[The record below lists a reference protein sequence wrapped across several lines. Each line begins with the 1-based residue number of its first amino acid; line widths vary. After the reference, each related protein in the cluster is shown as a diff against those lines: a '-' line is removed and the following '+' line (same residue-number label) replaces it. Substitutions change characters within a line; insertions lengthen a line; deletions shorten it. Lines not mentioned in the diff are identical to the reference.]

1 MSNINAAYVKEMF
14 DLAITTASYSKD
26 PSTKVGAVAAVNKR
40 VIGTGRNG
48 FPPGVSDNPSLYEN
62 RDLKLLLVN
71 HAEKNLISI
80 CGDQIRGGDIFVTF
94 PVCNDCAGMLITAG
108 VSRVFTI
115 IPKDFA
121 GVWFYRWKL
130 SKAMFE
136 EVGIEVFEYSSAD
149 PNSILV
155 TSSPTSVSSAVK
167 QLSEFLKG
175 NTQKPSLD
183 DRLKHVEEIL
193 QRIEASSKPWQPV
206 LPQQPT
212 LTPAF
217 PPTIGDPQ
225 PSSFPNPFTI
235 TCKND

>member
-1 MSNINAAYVKEMF
+1 MSNITAAYVKEMF

-108 VSRVFTI
+108 VARVFTI
-115 IPKDFA
+115 VPKNFSE
-121 GVWFYRWKL
+121 VWYYRWKL
-130 SKAMFE
+130 SKALFK
-136 EVGIEVFEYSSAD
+136 EVGIEVYEYENQD
-149 PNSILV
+149 PNSILAPS
-155 TSSPTSVSSAVK
+155 TPFTVSDAVK
-167 QLSEFLKG
+167 QLSNFLKG
-175 NTQKPSLD
+175 NTKETSLD
-183 DRLKHVEEIL
+183 KRLKEVEDTL
-193 QRIEASSKPWQPV
+193 RRIEIDKKVWQPV
-206 LPQQPT
+206 MPQQPPT
-212 LTPAF
+212 WMPSTSPY
-217 PPTIGDPQ
+217 TIGDPI
-225 PSSFPNPFTI
+225 PPFTI